1 MNYGNYMRTQQ
12 EHETRE
18 SRKRPG
24 QKFCDEVGWRV
35 TMNDYEEIRRP
46 DKVSFIGGSIIRTYT
61 PVYDIWYKNRRTG
74 EHVLVE
80 FSGVGGIIVKR
91 HVKVT
96 TSPGLQFNTTMLNID
111 SSNYSN
117 VMYFSCN
124 KEAADYLI
132 RCAKL

>member
-1 MNYGNYMRTQQ
+1 MNYGDYMRTQQ
-12 EHETRE
+12 EHESRE

-24 QKFCDEVGWRV
+24 QKFCDEVGWRI
-35 TMNDYEEIRRP
+35 TMNGYKEIRRP
-46 DKVSFIGGSIIRTYT
+46 DKVSFVGGSIIRTYT
-61 PVYDIWYKNRRTG
+61 PVYDVWYKNERTG

-80 FSGVGGIIVKR
+80 FNCISGGTVKR

-96 TSPGLQFNTTMLNID
+96 SSPGSQFNTIMLNID

-124 KEAADYLI
+124 TEAADYLI
-132 RCAKL
+132 RYARS